1 MMGLGGRRGLG
12 VFQGIPSFGD
22 SAGRSHELHAASF
35 TPSTSFSAIPAQAEL
50 KAWLSPR
57 LHAEQQSARFSLCFT
72 LVELSWGSFVPE
84 AS

>member
-1 MMGLGGRRGLG
+1 M
-12 VFQGIPSFGD
+12 
-22 SAGRSHELHAASF
+22 HAASF

-84 AS
+84 ASLVSLLLACSGLPDAKKRTGAN